1 VWFQKT
7 AISPFQDRL
16 LVIPR
21 VKGVGGSL
29 KAINCKGKYEP
40 RVEFTEGH
48 LDQNPSMGWVWMFSG
63 TAEWKMFVS
72 LCL

>member
-21 VKGVGGSL
+21 VKGVGVGGGGFL
-29 KAINCKGKYEP
+29 KPIIFKEKKETRGK
-40 RVEFTEGH
+40 FNGG
-48 LDQNPSMGWVWMFSG
+48 L
-63 TAEWKMFVS
+63 
-72 LCL
+72 